1 MFATL
6 STPLS
11 HRFLF
16 VFYTV
21 PHYSQK
27 VNPQFEIFPISSCST
42 AGSIQDGILQ
52 MAQANCVSTSLLF
65 TRRQHFFKQQVS
77 AVQVQSAADCDMN
90 FILSGFSNLFDIF
103 QTADTSGVGDRNPVP
118 SSQQPDQLLLDSAA
132 FPLHIHSV
140 NQKFIAERRQHRQNF
155 FRKRDPRIS
164 LPAIRHDII
173 LPVFLAAAQIQN
185 QTLFADS
192 IHRMSQ

>member
-52 MAQANCVSTSLLF
+52 MAQANCASTSLLF
-65 TRRQHFFKQQVS
+65 TRRQHFFKRQVS
-77 AVQVQSAADCDMN
+77 AVQVQRAADCDMN

-103 QTADTSGVGDRNPVP
+103 QAADASGVGDRNPVP
-118 SSQQPDQLLLDSAA
+118 FSQQPDQLLLCLLYTS
-132 FPLHIHSV
+132 PSP
-140 NQKFIAERRQHRQNF
+140 
-155 FRKRDPRIS
+155 RD
-164 LPAIRHDII
+164 
-173 LPVFLAAAQIQN
+173 
-185 QTLFADS
+185 
-192 IHRMSQ
+192 